1 MNGEP
6 STVAPRC
13 RRALRLWLF
22 PFTVHCSLFTGCAV
36 TPLTS
41 RIAVG
46 EDPFVVGVGEGSDSM
61 TDLFAA
67 PAGGGAFIRL
77 TFTRAEERL
86 PRLSPEGTRV
96 AFVRR
101 EGTREAA
108 RWSLVI
114 QDLRTT
120 VERTA
125 LLPESGT
132 VITRIGW
139 SPDGKR
145 AVVAAGERG
154 YFALSAEAR
163 GSDSL
168 VPVAPGAVATADSI
182 TRELL
187 GNPAAA
193 MVRECGGGLCIVAAS
208 GDTSALEAGATDAIR
223 WGADS
228 VAYFTTRGFAVRPLA
243 GGSSRWPDWKD
254 KPSRLRNLTHHPGT
268 SSR

>member
-1 MNGEP
+1 M
-6 STVAPRC
+6 
-13 RRALRLWLF
+13 RASRFF
-22 PFTVHCSLFTGCAV
+22 PLTSHLLLLTSCAV

-41 RIAVG
+41 RITVG
-46 EDPFVVGVGEGSDSM
+46 EHPFVIGVGEGPDSM

-86 PRLSPEGTRV
+86 PKLSPEGTRV
-96 AFVRR
+96 AFLRR
-101 EGTREAA
+101 EGTSAAA

-125 LLPESGT
+125 SLPDTGA

-139 SPDGKR
+139 SPDGTR
-145 AVVAAGERG
+145 GVVAAGERG
-154 YFALSAEAR
+154 YFSFSAGAT
-163 GSDSL
+163 GGDSL
-168 VPVAPGAVATADSI
+168 LPVPPGAGAAADSI

-187 GNPAAA
+187 GNPPAA
-193 MVRECGGGLCIVAAS
+193 MVRECDGGLCIVAAS

-223 WGADS
+223 WGGDS
-228 VAYFTTRGFAVRPLA
+228 VAYFTARGFAVRPLA